1 MGKSVKE
8 GDKRLGNQF
17 WKLRSKHGRDKL
29 FATPELLWDSACEYF
44 QWCDDNPL
52 KEEKAFHYQ
61 GVITKDDTNKMR
73 AYTITALCLYLNC
86 NTQYFNNFEANNKDS
101 KDFNVIT
108 TRIRETIYS
117 QKFVGAAADLLN
129 PNIIAREL
137 GLIDKTDLTTGGDKI
152 KQPIPLVLQD
162 GRTYEDLKK
171 DLTPE

>member
-1 MGKSVKE
+1 MGAPA
-8 GDKRLGNQF
+8 GNQF
-17 WKLRSKHGRDKL
+17 WKLRSKHGRDKI
-29 FATPELLWDSACEYF
+29 FGTPEILWDAACEYF

-52 KEEKAFHYQ
+52 QEEKAFHYQ
-61 GVITKDDTNKMR
+61 GEITKDSTSKMR

-86 NTQYFNNFEANNKDS
+86 NTQFFNNYEKENKSNKD
-101 KDFNVIT
+101 FYVII

-137 GLIDKTDLTTGGDKI
+137 GLIDQKDLTSGGDKI
-152 KQPIPLVLQD
+152 NQSIPLVLQD

-171 DLTPE
+171 DLEPE